1 MSTKTN
7 KTCYVVK
14 VCIVGD
20 SGVGKSSIALR
31 FTQDLFYPSML
42 PTLGAGFMTRSVSNE
57 SGQTHNFQIW
67 DTAGQER

>member
-1 MSTKTN
+1 MAAETTN
-7 KTCYVVK
+7 TYYVVK

-31 FTQDLFYPSML
+31 FTRDVFYPRIL
-42 PTLGAGFMTRSVSNE
+42 PTLGAGFMAKSITNG
-57 SGQTHNFQIW
+57 SGQTYKFQIW